1 MSLGHFVKLMPSH
14 QQPHSDSIDVL
25 HDISTLSRIG
35 FTLMDV
41 INDEI

>member
-1 MSLGHFVKLMPSH
+1 MSLGHFVELMPSH
-14 QQPHSDSIDVL
+14 QQLHCDPIDVL
-25 HDISTLSRIG
+25 HDIPTLSRIG